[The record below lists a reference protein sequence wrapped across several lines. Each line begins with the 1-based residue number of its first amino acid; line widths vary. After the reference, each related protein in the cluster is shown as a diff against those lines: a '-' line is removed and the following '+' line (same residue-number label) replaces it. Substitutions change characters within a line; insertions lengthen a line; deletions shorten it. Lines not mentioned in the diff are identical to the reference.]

1 MKLFNVISTTVA
13 LALGLSFSGM
23 ALAHDSDSDSDSE
36 TPWSRHPITSKSGSG
51 DFVCDN
57 GLNMGNC
64 GGCYDGNDFPGQTAA
79 SATLE
84 AEYEDGNSET
94 KIKVKDA
101 RPNTH
106 YTVWVRL
113 KGKSHGTTFGSGPDV
128 PLGGSPVTN
137 GGATPYAPTTELA
150 ALVGDWA
157 STGGVGCIPPGTAS
171 APTPLT
177 CTAPRANGFVTDAN
191 GDGGVTINA
200 DFTSIAGGAYP
211 FNRMSA
217 ATLAVAVA
225 KKASAKAVP
234 TAIADPR
241 DANNTPPGTPF
252 LYRMVS
258 HCTDDASHG
267 VSPGARETWFNFP

>member
-1 MKLFNVISTTVA
+1 MKSFTVMSTAVA
-13 LALGLSFSGM
+13 LALGLSFTGL
-23 ALAHDSDSDSDSE
+23 ALANDDSDSDGKQ
-36 TPWSRHPITSKSGSG
+36 PWSSHPRTSGSGSG

-57 GLNMGNC
+57 GVNVGNC
-64 GGCYDGNDFPGQTAA
+64 GGCYDGSDFVGQTPA

-84 AEYEDGNSET
+84 ASYDDGNST
-94 KIKVKDA
+94 SKIKVKNA

-113 KGKSHGTTFGSGPDV
+113 KGTSHGTAFGSGPAG
-128 PLGGSPVTN
+128 GGSPVTN
-137 GGATPYAPTTELA
+137 GGATPYAPTSELA
-150 ALVGDWA
+150 DLISDWA

-171 APTPLT
+171 ASVN

-191 GDGGVTINA
+191 GKGGVTVNA

-225 KKASAKAVP
+225 KTLGSATAVP

-241 DANNTPPGTPF
+241 DANNTPGTPF

-258 HCTDDASHG
+258 HCKDDASHG
-267 VSPGARETWFNFP
+267 LSPGARETWFNFP